1 MAGKSIRDNAFRSR
15 FHAAVVAIKRNGMP
29 LQWSGQQIGDEVL
42 KVGAVPA
49 VHAAP
54 AVICCDWQAARQG
67 GSHGTATSQK
77 HLTQVHS
84 CLTLPPRLRACAP
97 RCHCVP
103 ACCQAGDHLLLDV
116 APQFW
121 TAPEVN
127 ACFVDITKGGQVGGW
142 GSSSTL
148 LLILPLP
155 LPLLQ
160 RLPALLFT
168 ATAT

>member
-1 MAGKSIRDNAFRSR
+1 M
-15 FHAAVVAIKRNGMP
+15 
-29 LQWSGQQIGDEVL
+29 
-42 KVGAVPA
+42 
-49 VHAAP
+49 P
-54 AVICCDWQAARQG
+54 AVIASRAGRQP
-67 GSHGTATSQK
+67 TVA
-77 HLTQVHS
+77 HLHHPAPPW
-84 CLTLPPRLRACAP
+84 LTLPRPLG
-97 RCHCVP
+97 
-103 ACCQAGDHLLLDV
+103 CQQVGDHLLLDV